1 MRKLGTPKELSEA
14 LNTDRDGVMAWA
26 KEQAR
31 IETEKYKEDQEEK
44 IRDLICGFFSS
55 GQRFARG

>member
-14 LNTDRDGVMAWA
+14 LNTDCDGVMAWA

>member
-26 KEQAR
+26 KEQAC
-31 IETEKYKEDQEEK
+31 IETEKYKEDQEERTI
-44 IRDLICGFFSS
+44 IRWI
-55 GQRFARG
+55 